1 MEEVVVT
8 GMGVVSSLGHS
19 AAELWSNLLAG
30 KSGVG
35 PIDRFDTEAYSVK
48 FAGQIRN
55 FDASPYYNERDAAR
69 TARNIQYAVHAS
81 HTALQMAGID
91 PKAEDPK
98 RCGAI
103 IGSGMGGMDVFYDN
117 AVALEARGPR
127 RVSPFFVPMAI
138 LNMASGEVG
147 IRLGWMGP
155 NFAPVSAC
163 ATSNHAFI
171 AAMDQIR
178 LGRADVMVAGG
189 CEEAVCK
196 IGVAGFSVMKALSTR
211 NDNPQAASRP
221 FDKDRDGFVIS
232 EGAGILVLESLTHAK
247 KRGATILARIA
258 GAGMSCDGYH
268 ISQPREDGE
277 GVALCMKSAIADARI
292 NISDVT
298 YVNTHGTSTPLGDI
312 AECTAIYKAFDGKID
327 NLKINSTKSMVG
339 HGLGAA
345 SGIEAIATI
354 MALRDQK
361 IHQTL
366 NVDNQDERIVL
377 DVCAKGPVSQKI
389 EYAMSNSFGFGGHN
403 TSVIFARA

>member
-298 YVNTHGTSTPLGDI
+298 YVNTHGTSTPLGDV
-312 AECTAIYKAFDGKID
+312 AECTAIYKAFEGKID